1 MPWAPALTEQQ
12 KWDTPQDSVE
22 RVTSAIRM
30 IRPCTGL
37 VDDHNRIAPNM
48 FHLLDCGHVVVIDG
62 SDTRCGS
69 NCRYPINGANPRFSE
84 TVAQSP
90 TAYVIDEAFESC
102 QSLIHPLLVQGS

>member
-90 TAYVIDEAFESC
+90 TANTIDVLSPSHAEKS
-102 QSLIHPLLVQGS
+102 